1 MRAWIA
7 GLALILAG
15 VAACG
20 EEPLSV
26 AATLPADLLVEI
38 RHLDGSIEKFSRE
51 VAGLEIIVAP
61 DSSIQYIHLILVSGS
76 EKDTHAWY
84 NYNQL
89 AEFRYRFAAI
99 TGKGKVKIKQLGKFN
114 VEETIGLQEVIP
126 QLNLNDFK

>member
-38 RHLDGSIEKFSRE
+38 RPLDGSIEKFSRE